1 MYKSLA
7 RGLLIG
13 GIALLF
19 TACSL
24 PLLDSD
30 SDGQFEPY
38 ETAGTTQN
46 STQDT
51 VQDTVQDSSRIT
63 HVIANPAVKDLWD
76 QSEAARKAG
85 DYDTA
90 ALLLERALRIA
101 PDDAVMWSRLAEIH
115 LAQGNSQQAE
125 NLAAKSNAMTVDN
138 GTLNYRNWL
147 IIARARSMRGDD
159 IGAQEAEYTAGS
171 FRP

>member
-1 MYKSLA
+1 MYRSLS

-13 GIALLF
+13 GFALLF
-19 TACSL
+19 AACSTT
-24 PLLDSD
+24 PVY
-30 SDGQFEPY
+30 EPDDFDPY
-38 ETAGTTQN
+38 T
-46 STQDT
+46 STEPGGE
-51 VQDTVQDSSRIT
+51 VQDPNKIR

-76 QSEAARKAG
+76 QAEAARAAG
-85 DYDTA
+85 DYETA

-101 PDDAVMWSRLAEIH
+101 PNDAVMWSRLAEVN
-115 LAQGNSQQAE
+115 LSQGNSQQAE

-138 GTLNYRNWL
+138 ATLNYRNWL

>member
-1 MYKSLA
+1 MYKRLA
-7 RGLLIG
+7 RGLLVG
-13 GIALLF
+13 GIPLLF

-24 PLLDSD
+24 PLMDSD
-30 SDGQFEPY
+30 SDYKYEPY
-38 ETAGTTQN
+38 ETAEPA
-46 STQDT
+46 
-51 VQDTVQDSSRIT
+51 QDTVQDSNKIT

-76 QSEAARKAG
+76 QAEAARRAG

-115 LAQGNSQQAE
+115 LSQGNSQQAE

>member
-1 MYKSLA
+1 MYKSLS
-7 RGLLIG
+7 RGLLMG

-19 TACSL
+19 AACSTA
-24 PLLDSD
+24 PEYKPDYSAYTPA
-30 SDGQFEPY
+30 EP
-38 ETAGTTQN
+38 TDTQE
-46 STQDT
+46 SGK
-51 VQDTVQDSSRIT
+51 IK
-63 HVIANPAVKDLWD
+63 HMIGNPAVKDLWD

-90 ALLLERALRIA
+90 ALLLERALRIT
-101 PDDAVMWSRLAEIH
+101 PDDAVMWSRLAEIQ
-115 LAQGNSQQAE
+115 LSQGNSQQAE

-138 GTLNYRNWL
+138 TTLNYRNWL

>member
-1 MYKSLA
+1 MYRSLS
-7 RGLLIG
+7 RGLLISG
-13 GIALLF
+13 FALLF
-19 TACSL
+19 AACSTT
-24 PLLDSD
+24 PVYESD
-30 SDGQFEPY
+30 EYEFDPYTAEPGDGDVQESDKI
-38 ETAGTTQN
+38 
-46 STQDT
+46 
-51 VQDTVQDSSRIT
+51 R

-76 QSEAARKAG
+76 RAETARATG

-101 PDDAVMWSRLAEIH
+101 PNDAVMWSRLAEVH
-115 LAQGNSQQAE
+115 LSQGNSQQAE

-138 GTLNYRNWL
+138 ATLNYRNWL
-147 IIARARSMRGDD
+147 IIARARSLRGDD

>member
-1 MYKSLA
+1 MYRRLS
-7 RGLLIG
+7 RGLLVG
-13 GIALLF
+13 FAALLF
-19 TACSL
+19 TACTSL

-30 SDGQFEPY
+30 YEYDPY
-38 ETAGTTQN
+38 ERTEPEQAPVKG
-46 STQDT
+46 S
-51 VQDTVQDSSRIT
+51 VQDPNKIT

-76 QSEAARKAG
+76 QAEVARALG
-85 DYDTA
+85 DHETA
-90 ALLLERALRIA
+90 ILKLERALRIE
-101 PDDAVMWSRLAEIH
+101 PNDAVMWSRLAEIH
-115 LAQGNSQQAE
+115 LSQGNSQQAE

-138 GTLNYRNWL
+138 ATLNYRNWL